1 LDEFFRNLLVES
13 SLPERMSF
21 GVWRPFPAHRPAER
35 RPIGIAAEDGDA
47 SNAAIGIV
55 PRDRGVPGRAL
66 EDRSAEGLFGVPGF
80 AIIPALRKFHTST
93 LVIHGDSGH
102 FSCIDAPERVHRAI
116 DDFFR
121 L

>member
-1 LDEFFRNLLVES
+1 MAARPPCNY
-13 SLPERMSF
+13 SLFSDDDARELRA
-21 GVWRPFPAHRPAER
+21 GRRR
-35 RPIGIAAEDGDA
+35 RPEDGARLNFTFSRED
-47 SNAAIGIV
+47 IL
-55 PRDRGVPGRAL
+55 RGRAI
-66 EDRSAEGLFGVPGF
+66 EDRLAEGLFRVPGF
-80 AIIPALRKFHTST
+80 TIIPALRKFHTST